1 MYGREVVMGE
11 KHNPKKAAQ
20 RLTELGRPTEESSLN
35 SWRSLGNGNGPPF
48 YKTGKYILYDDD
60 DLVEFAKSTPMVK
73 YNSTSEYPPELRSKR
88 RKNGGE

>member
-1 MYGREVVMGE
+1 MAE
-11 KHNPKKAAQ
+11 KGNPKSAAQ

-35 SWRSLGNGNGPPF
+35 SWRSLGNGPPF
-48 YKTGKYILYDDD
+48 YKSGKYILYADE
-60 DLVEFAKSTPMVK
+60 DLVEFAKSTPVTK